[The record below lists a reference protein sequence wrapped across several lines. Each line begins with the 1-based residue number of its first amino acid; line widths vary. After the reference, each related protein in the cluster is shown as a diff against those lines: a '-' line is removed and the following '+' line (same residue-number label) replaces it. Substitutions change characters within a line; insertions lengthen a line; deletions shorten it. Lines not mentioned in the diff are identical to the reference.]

1 MIELLI
7 LSADQGI
14 TEFLPV
20 SSSSHLFIISEF
32 INFRE
37 QSLSI
42 DVSMHIGSLIAVVT
56 FFYKDLFNLIK
67 NRELLTKIL
76 VSSLH
81 VMFAGYF
88 LIETNLINELR
99 NIRVIGWMTL
109 IFGIF
114 LYISDKFDLNK
125 NIDNDFSFKSAMIIG
140 IFQTIAL
147 VPGVSRSGITI
158 SAARVLNFKRYDAA
172 KISFLLS
179 IPTLGAVSV
188 FGVKNIISTND
199 PFFSTLN
206 IIAIIFS
213 FFFSL
218 ITIKYFLKYIK
229 NFSLNLFVYYRV
241 VLGLVLLTFAYL

>member
-7 LSADQGI
+7 LSAVQGI

-32 INFRE
+32 INFSE

-56 FFYKDLFNLIK
+56 FFYKDLFNFIK
-67 NRELLTKIL
+67 NRELLIKIL
-76 VSSLH
+76 VSSLP

-114 LYISDKFDLNK
+114 LYISDKFGLNK
-125 NIDNDFSFKSAMIIG
+125 NIDNDFSFKSAIIIG

-199 PFFSTLN
+199 LFFSTLN
-206 IIAIIFS
+206 VTAIIFS

-218 ITIKYFLKYIK
+218 ITIKYFLKFIK

>member
-7 LSADQGI
+7 LSAVQGI

-56 FFYKDLFNLIK
+56 FFYKDLFNFIK

-76 VSSLH
+76 VSSLP

-114 LYISDKFDLNK
+114 LYISDKFGLNK

-199 PFFSTLN
+199 LFFSTLN
-206 IIAIIFS
+206 ITAIIFS
-213 FFFSL
+213 FFFH
-218 ITIKYFLKYIK
+218 
-229 NFSLNLFVYYRV
+229 
-241 VLGLVLLTFAYL
+241 

>member
-1 MIELLI
+1 
-7 LSADQGI
+7 
-14 TEFLPV
+14 
-20 SSSSHLFIISEF
+20 
-32 INFRE
+32 
-37 QSLSI
+37 
-42 DVSMHIGSLIAVVT
+42 
-56 FFYKDLFNLIK
+56 
-67 NRELLTKIL
+67 
-76 VSSLH
+76 
-81 VMFAGYF
+81 
-88 LIETNLINELR
+88 
-99 NIRVIGWMTL
+99 MTL

-188 FGVKNIISTND
+188 FGVKNIISPTTR
-199 PFFSTLN
+199 FFNAKYYCDYLF
-206 IIAIIFS
+206 IL
-213 FFFSL
+213 FSL

-229 NFSLNLFVYYRV
+229 ISV
-241 VLGLVLLTFAYL
+241 